1 MRLFY
6 AWAIII
12 FYIVV
17 INSVHNHFKRDTPIW
32 VSMCSII
39 GYKGRQS
46 AAPIIVDSLKR
57 MEYRGYDSVGV
68 AMIKDGSLMVRKG
81 IGKVAEVNQS
91 LGISDMSGMIG
102 IGHTRW
108 ATHGGVT
115 DSNAHPHS
123 ACKNNIAVVHNGII
137 ENYKEL
143 KKELKE
149 QGHIFSSETDSEVI
163 AHLLEI
169 HQQGGTKQ
177 AVIETCKRLR
187 GSFAFVAAFQD
198 GTIGGARYEEP
209 LIIGVGNDGYFV
221 SSDVLGF
228 LQHTDKAIFLDN
240 FDIAIIDNNSKLE
253 IFDFEGRPVA
263 RPITQVAWE
272 LGQADKGKYAHYTLK
287 EINDQRLTI
296 ANAARQDE
304 NAIAKFCEILAGAR
318 SVYITGSGTSY
329 HSALIFK
336 QILARFVKVRA
347 ETVMSSEAQ
356 DGLAAIDSG
365 SVVIAISQSGETAD
379 VLAAVK
385 TARAQ
390 GAKVL
395 GIVNVI
401 TSSLARASDCFLSTN
416 CGPEIGVAATK
427 SFTGQLALAYTVTDR
442 LAGGALKA
450 GEKAEFVEAA
460 EKVIS
465 VCQPAIEKMA
475 GELKDVNDI
484 YLLGRSAH
492 YPIALE
498 GALKLKELAYVH
510 AEGVAAGELK
520 HGPLALME
528 KNTVVVILSPSDATH
543 GDSISNA
550 HEIKARGATVIGISD
565 IKDDIYDHFIG
576 IPQME
581 QPAFYPIIEVIPLQ
595 ILAYYLALAKNTD
608 PDYPRNLA
616 KSVTVK

>member
-1 MRLFY
+1 
-6 AWAIII
+6 
-12 FYIVV
+12 
-17 INSVHNHFKRDTPIW
+17 
-32 VSMCSII
+32 MCSII

-68 AMIKDGSLMVRKG
+68 AMIKEGSLMVRKG
-81 IGKVAEVNQS
+81 IGKVMEVNQS
-91 LGISDMSGMIG
+91 LAISDMSGKIG

-143 KKELKE
+143 KEKLIE
-149 QGHIFSSETDSEVI
+149 QGHVFSSETDSEVI

-169 HQQGGTKQ
+169 HQDSGTKQ
-177 AVIETCKRLR
+177 AVIETCRDLR
-187 GSFAFVAAFQD
+187 GSYAFVAAFQD
-198 GTIGGARYEEP
+198 GTIAGARYEEP

-240 FDIAIIDNNSKLE
+240 CDIAVIDNTKLE
-253 IFDFEGRPVA
+253 IFDFDGRPVA

-272 LGQADKGKYAHYTLK
+272 LGDADKGKYAHYTLK

-304 NAIAKFCEILAGAR
+304 LTISKFCEIIAGGR
-318 SVYITGSGTSY
+318 SIYITGSGTSH

-336 QILARFVKVRA
+336 QMLARFAKVRA
-347 ETVMSSEAQ
+347 ETVMSSEAL
-356 DGLAAIDSG
+356 DDLSAIDSE

-385 TARAQ
+385 AARMR

-395 GIVNVI
+395 GIVNVT
-401 TSSLARASDCFLSTN
+401 TSSLARTSDCFLSTN

-427 SFTGQLALAYTVTDR
+427 SFTGQLALAYAVTDR
-442 LAGGALKA
+442 LTGGRLKA

-465 VCQPAIEKMA
+465 ICQPVIEKMA
-475 GELKDVNDI
+475 GELSNANDI
-484 YLLGRSAH
+484 YLLGRSTH

-528 KNTVVVILSPSDATH
+528 KNTIVVMLSPSDGTH

-550 HEIKARGATVIGISD
+550 HEIKARGATIIGVSD
-565 IKDDIYDHFIG
+565 VKDDIYDHFIE
-576 IPQME
+576 IPHME
-581 QPAFYPIIEVIPLQ
+581 QEAFYPIIEVIPLQ
-595 ILAYYLALAKNTD
+595 MLAYYLALVKNAD

-616 KSVTVK
+616 KSVTVR

>member
-1 MRLFY
+1 
-6 AWAIII
+6 
-12 FYIVV
+12 V
-17 INSVHNHFKRDTPIW
+17 
-32 VSMCSII
+32 CSII

-68 AMIKDGSLMVRKG
+68 AMIRDGKLMLRKG
-81 IGKVAEVNQS
+81 IGKVAEVNHN
-91 LGISDMSGMIG
+91 LGISDMSGLIG

-123 ACKNNIAVVHNGII
+123 ACKKNIAVVHNGII

-143 KKELKE
+143 KEELVV

-169 HQQGGTKQ
+169 YHPSGIKQ
-177 AVIETCKRLR
+177 SIIETCKRLR
-187 GSFAFVAAFQD
+187 GSYAFVAAFQD
-198 GTIGGARYEEP
+198 GTIAGARYEEP

-240 FDIAIIDNNSKLE
+240 CDIVIIDNAKMEL
-253 IFDFEGRPVA
+253 FDFDGVPVA

-272 LGQADKGKYAHYTLK
+272 LGEADKGKYAHYTLK

-296 ANAARQDE
+296 ANATRQDE
-304 NAIAKFCEILAGAR
+304 SAMAKFCDILAGAK

-336 QILARFVKVRA
+336 HMLSKFAKVRA
-347 ETVMSSEAQ
+347 EAVMSSEAR
-356 DGLAAIDSG
+356 DGFTAVDTDS
-365 SVVIAISQSGETAD
+365 VIIAISQSGETAD
-379 VLAAVK
+379 VLAAIK
-385 TARAQ
+385 TAKAQ
-390 GAKVL
+390 GSKVL
-395 GIVNVI
+395 AIVNVT
-401 TSSLARASDCFLSTN
+401 TSSLARSSDCFLSAN

-427 SFTGQLALAYTVTDR
+427 SFTGQLAIAYTVTDR
-442 LAGGALKA
+442 LAGGVLKA
-450 GEKAEFVEAA
+450 GEKAEFVGAVERL
-460 EKVIS
+460 IS
-465 VCQPAIEKMA
+465 TCQPVIERMA

-484 YLLGRSAH
+484 YLLGRSVH

-528 KNTVVVILSPSDATH
+528 KNTLVVMLSPSDSTH

-565 IKDDIYDHFIG
+565 AKDDTYDHLIE
-576 IPQME
+576 IPHLDQE
-581 QPAFYPIIEVIPLQ
+581 AFYPIVEVIPLQ
-595 ILAYYLALAKNTD
+595 MLAYYLALAKNAD